1 MAAIYELHYEKPN
14 GDVIFCGT
22 LSSEEEVL
30 QEIRLL
36 SVEFPEYD
44 YWYDIVDDG
53 DCCGYADVEVLDA
66 IKEFKNADNAVLFDV
81 VKIDYNDEGGD
92 GERVV
97 ANFIFDLG
105 EDIGMILGYDL
116 SASSGSG
123 WSYGAFCI
131 LKYGDEEVVSA
142 SW

>member
-1 MAAIYELHYEKPN
+1 MKTEKIMQQLIGKTYKEIISN
-14 GDVIFCGT
+14 
-22 LSSEEEVL
+22 LSFT
-30 QEIRLL
+30 Q
-36 SVEFPEYD
+36 
-44 YWYDIVDDG
+44 DDG

-105 EDIGMILGYDL
+105 EEKGIILGYDL
-116 SASSGSG
+116 SACSGSG
-123 WSYGAFCI
+123 WSYGAFCT